1 MAPGVDIMSALAL
14 NHDLAEDALMKYR
27 MTMLAALMAVAVGA
41 ISSSFAAN
49 DVHFA
54 LSKSMPEAESSIESP
69 GEIRLWFTESPVD
82 NTTSIRVV
90 NAAGE
95 LMEAADVMQDA
106 DDGRIFSVAI
116 ERWLAVGPYTVA
128 WRAIGQDGH
137 VVREEF
143 TFSVTQQ

>member
-1 MAPGVDIMSALAL
+1 MTGKTLLSALL
-14 NHDLAEDALMKYR
+14 LV
-27 MTMLAALMAVAVGA
+27 AVAGFVPAGTTDSA
-41 ISSSFAAN
+41 L
-49 DVHFA
+49 HFA
-54 LSKSMPEAESSIESP
+54 LSKSMPEAESSIDSP
-69 GEIRLWFTESPVD
+69 PEVRLWFTEAPED

-95 LMEAADVMQDA
+95 LMEAGDVTQDA

-116 ERWLAVGPYTVA
+116 GRRLGAGAYTVA

-137 VVREEF
+137 VVREAF

>member
-1 MAPGVDIMSALAL
+1 
-14 NHDLAEDALMKYR
+14 MKYR

-41 ISSSFAAN
+41 IPSSFAAN

-54 LSKSMPEAESSIESP
+54 LSKSMPEAESSIDSP
-69 GEIRLWFTESPVD
+69 PEVRLWFTEAPED

-95 LMEAADVMQDA
+95 LMEAGDVTQDA

-116 ERWLAVGPYTVA
+116 EGRLGAGAYTVA
-128 WRAIGQDGH
+128 WRAIGADGH
-137 VVREEF
+137 VVRDEF